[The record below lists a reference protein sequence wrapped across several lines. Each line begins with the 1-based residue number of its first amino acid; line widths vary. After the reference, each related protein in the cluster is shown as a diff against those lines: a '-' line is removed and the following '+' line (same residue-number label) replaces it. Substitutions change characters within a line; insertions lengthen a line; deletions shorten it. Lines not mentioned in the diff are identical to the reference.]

1 MKTCFLSFSPLP
13 SCSPQSFSSFHFNQ
27 KSKKTHSCVHM
38 IVMCKQCCCFLKT
51 FFHTF
56 QKSSTCLSPCFC
68 IFFDFPSSFNI
79 FKLANLFVFKQS
91 NLFAFPNV
99 KSLYLSTVLCE
110 HQLSVCLFD
119 LFCIVTCPGLIPHAV
134 CASFIMG
141 QGCGPRRQ
149 TGAALCGCVHF
160 LTKNVSTKSQIC
172 LLFASYHEQSSLSCR
187 QEPSSMKQTFIQ

>member
-1 MKTCFLSFSPLP
+1 MKAFLCSMRLIYTCITYMTKTKFSPHHHSQHNMLCANHP
-13 SCSPQSFSSFHFNQ
+13 YTQYCYIHNSSICTKSLGIGAQRVEIKRQ
-27 KSKKTHSCVHM
+27 KSQDT
-38 IVMCKQCCCFLKT
+38 QLA
-51 FFHTF
+51 
-56 QKSSTCLSPCFC
+56 LS
-68 IFFDFPSSFNI
+68 I
-79 FKLANLFVFKQS
+79 ANLFVFKQS

-187 QEPSSMKQTFIQ
+187 QEPSSMKQTFNQ